1 MIIQGFDPQRIT
13 GGHSGFLRQE
23 FRELELLDEITRL
36 RYLGKLPHSE
46 LQTRRALIHWFRT
59 LKGEDFVPKA
69 THAAIRWSKD
79 DPMELEE
86 PDDDVDF
93 ELLKKSDETKKKE
106 KAQKHRQLNQVANYI
121 PAKGSKALKVA
132 SDEPGRRCGV
142 KPAQPKQTE
151 KADRFTK
158 AVSKKK
164 QREIVQRQINSL
176 QGFIWN
182 DTLSCA
188 YDSV

>member
-1 MIIQGFDPQRIT
+1 MDLQNCRTAQSVYTCLSRSSSADGTLIIQGFDPQRIT

-69 THAAIRWSKD
+69 THAAIHWSKD
-79 DPMELEE
+79 NPIELEE
-86 PDDDVDF
+86 PDDDIDF

-106 KAQKHRQLNQVANYI
+106 KAQKHMKLNQLAKYV
-121 PAKGSKALKVA
+121 PAKGSKALTIA
-132 SDEPGRRCGV
+132 S
-142 KPAQPKQTE
+142 
-151 KADRFTK
+151 
-158 AVSKKK
+158 
-164 QREIVQRQINSL
+164 
-176 QGFIWN
+176 
-182 DTLSCA
+182 
-188 YDSV
+188 